1 MQSRFGFPG
10 WFGLGA
16 ALQAALAGGP
26 DAGATLSEMY
36 RNWMFFATLID
47 NAQQSLTK
55 SDLSIASQ
63 YLDLVTDAGVRER
76 IWEIIRNEHA
86 AARDAILSITG
97 QTELLENE
105 PMLQRSIHL
114 RNPYVDP
121 LNYAQAEMIRRLRA
135 DLANPALDPEELRM
149 LREVIEL
156 TINGV
161 SSGLKNT
168 G

>member
-1 MQSRFGFPG
+1 
-10 WFGLGA
+10 
-16 ALQAALAGGP
+16 
-26 DAGATLSEMY
+26 MY

-63 YLDLVTDAGVRER
+63 YLDLVTDTGVRER

-86 AARDAILSITG
+86 AARAAILSITG